1 MRLRNVKEAGDI
13 LEDGKYYLS
22 NYKEFKGKFRDYF
35 GNDNPIYLEI
45 GTGKGDFI
53 IESSIR
59 NKDINYIGMEKYD
72 SVIVRAIQKSNEV
85 DVNNLAFIRANA
97 IYLEDIFDGEID
109 TILLNFSDPWPKD
122 RHSDRRLTSR
132 KFLERYDK
140 IFRGAKR
147 IVMKTDNVPLFDFSL
162 GSLRD
167 YGYTIVYENRN
178 LGEYDDG
185 NVMTEYEK
193 RFRKLGEK
201 INKLVA
207 YKED

>member
-59 NKDINYIGMEKYD
+59 NKGINYSGMEKYD

-140 IFRGAKR
+140 VFRGAKR
-147 IVMKTDNVPLFDFSL
+147 IVMKTDNTPLFDFSL
-162 GSLRD
+162 ESLRN

-178 LGEYDDG
+178 LGEYEDG

>member
-53 IESSIR
+53 IESSMR
-59 NKDINYIGMEKYD
+59 NRDINYIGMEKYD

-97 IYLEDIFDGEID
+97 IYLEDIFDREID

-140 IFRGAKR
+140 VFRGAKR
-147 IVMKTDNVPLFDFSL
+147 IIMKTDNAPLFDFSL
-162 GSLRD
+162 ESLRD

-178 LGEYDDG
+178 LGEYEDG

>member
-85 DVNNLAFIRANA
+85 DVNNLVFIRANA

-140 IFRGAKR
+140 VFRGAKR
-147 IVMKTDNVPLFDFSL
+147 IVMKTDNAPLFDFSL
-162 GSLRD
+162 ESLRD

-178 LGEYDDG
+178 LGEYEDG

>member
-1 MRLRNVKEAGDI
+1 
-13 LEDGKYYLS
+13 
-22 NYKEFKGKFRDYF
+22 
-35 GNDNPIYLEI
+35 
-45 GTGKGDFI
+45 
-53 IESSIR
+53 
-59 NKDINYIGMEKYD
+59 MEKYD

-140 IFRGAKR
+140 VFRGAKR
-147 IVMKTDNVPLFDFSL
+147 IVMKTDNTPLFDFSL
-162 GSLRD
+162 ESLRD

-178 LGEYDDG
+178 LGEYEDG

>member
-1 MRLRNVKEAGDI
+1 M
-13 LEDGKYYLS
+13 
-22 NYKEFKGKFRDYF
+22 
-35 GNDNPIYLEI
+35 
-45 GTGKGDFI
+45 
-53 IESSIR
+53 
-59 NKDINYIGMEKYD
+59 
-72 SVIVRAIQKSNEV
+72 
-85 DVNNLAFIRANA
+85 
-97 IYLEDIFDGEID
+97 
-109 TILLNFSDPWPKD
+109 
-122 RHSDRRLTSR
+122 SR

-147 IVMKTDNVPLFDFSL
+147 IIMKTDNVDLFDFSL
-162 GSLRD
+162 ESLRD

-178 LGEYDDG
+178 LGEDEDG

>member
-140 IFRGAKR
+140 VFRGAKR
-147 IVMKTDNVPLFDFSL
+147 IVMKTDNAPLFDFSL
-162 GSLRD
+162 ESLRD
-167 YGYTIVYENRN
+167 YGYTNVYENRN
-178 LGEYDDG
+178 LGEYEDG

-201 INKLVA
+201 IYKLVA

>member
-59 NKDINYIGMEKYD
+59 NKCINYIGMEKYD

-140 IFRGAKR
+140 VFRGAKR
-147 IVMKTDNVPLFDFSL
+147 IVMKTDNTPLFDFSL
-162 GSLRD
+162 ESLRN

-178 LGEYDDG
+178 LGEYEDG

>member
-59 NKDINYIGMEKYD
+59 NKGINYIGMEKYD

-97 IYLEDIFDGEID
+97 IYLEDIFDREID

-140 IFRGAKR
+140 VFRGAKR
-147 IVMKTDNVPLFDFSL
+147 IVMKTDNAPLFDFSL
-162 GSLRD
+162 ESLRD
-167 YGYTIVYENRN
+167 YGYTIVCENRN
-178 LGEYDDG
+178 LGEYEDG

>member
-1 MRLRNVKEAGDI
+1 MRLRNVKNAKDI

-22 NYKEFKGKFRDYF
+22 NYKDYKGRFRDYF

-53 IESSIR
+53 IESSIN

-97 IYLEDIFDGEID
+97 IYLEDIFDREID
-109 TILLNFSDPWPKD
+109 TIFLNFSDPWPKD

-140 IFRGAKR
+140 IFKNAKR
-147 IVMKTDNVPLFDFSL
+147 IVMKTDNSDLFDFSL
-162 GSLRD
+162 ESLKD
-167 YGYTIVYENRN
+167 YGYTIVYESRN
-178 LGEYDDG
+178 LGEDEDG
-185 NVMTEYEK
+185 NIMTEYEK
-193 RFRKLGEK
+193 RFRKLGVK
-201 INKLVA
+201 INKLIA
-207 YKED
+207 YKE

>member
-1 MRLRNVKEAGDI
+1 MRLRNVKKAGDI

-22 NYKEFKGKFRDYF
+22 NYKDFRGRFKDYF

-53 IESSIR
+53 IESSMR

-147 IVMKTDNVPLFDFSL
+147 IIMKTDNVDLFDFSL
-162 GSLRD
+162 ESLRD

-178 LGEYDDG
+178 LGEDEDG

>member
-1 MRLRNVKEAGDI
+1 MRLRNVKDAGDI

-22 NYKEFKGKFRDYF
+22 NYRDFRGRFRDYF

-53 IESSIR
+53 IESSMR
-59 NKDINYIGMEKYD
+59 NRDINYIGMEKYD

-85 DVNNLAFIRANA
+85 DVSNLAFIRANA
-97 IYLEDIFDGEID
+97 IYLEDIFDREID

-147 IVMKTDNVPLFDFSL
+147 IIMKTDNVDLFDFSVE
-162 GSLRD
+162 SLRD

-178 LGEYDDG
+178 LGEEEDG

-193 RFRKLGEK
+193 RFRKLGVK

>member
-1 MRLRNVKEAGDI
+1 MRLRNVKDAGDI

-22 NYKEFKGKFRDYF
+22 NYKDFRGRFRDYF

-53 IESSIR
+53 IESSMR
-59 NKDINYIGMEKYD
+59 NGDINYIGMEKYD

-85 DVNNLAFIRANA
+85 DVSNLAFIRANA
-97 IYLEDIFDGEID
+97 IYLEDIFDREID

-147 IVMKTDNVPLFDFSL
+147 IIMKTDNVDLFDFSVE
-162 GSLRD
+162 SLRD

-178 LGEYDDG
+178 LGEEEDG

-193 RFRKLGEK
+193 RFRKLGVK

>member
-97 IYLEDIFDGEID
+97 IYLEDIFDREID

-140 IFRGAKR
+140 VFRGAKR
-147 IVMKTDNVPLFDFSL
+147 IVMKTDNAPLFDFSL
-162 GSLRD
+162 ESLRD

>member
-1 MRLRNVKEAGDI
+1 MRLRNVKKAGDI

-22 NYKEFKGKFRDYF
+22 NYKDFRGRFKDYF

-53 IESSIR
+53 IESSMR

-97 IYLEDIFDGEID
+97 IYLEDIFDREID

-132 KFLERYDK
+132 KFLEGYDK

-147 IVMKTDNVPLFDFSL
+147 IIMKTDNVDLFDFSL
-162 GSLRD
+162 ESLRD

-178 LGEYDDG
+178 LGEDEDG

>member
-1 MRLRNVKEAGDI
+1 MRLRNVKKAGDI

-22 NYKEFKGKFRDYF
+22 NYKDFRGRFKDYF

-53 IESSIR
+53 IESSMR

-85 DVNNLAFIRANA
+85 GVNNLAFIRANA
-97 IYLEDIFDGEID
+97 IYLEDIFDREID

-147 IVMKTDNVPLFDFSL
+147 IIMKTDNVDLFDFSL
-162 GSLRD
+162 ESLRD

-178 LGEYDDG
+178 LGEDEDG

>member
-140 IFRGAKR
+140 VFRGAKR
-147 IVMKTDNVPLFDFSL
+147 IVMKTDNAPLFDFSL
-162 GSLRD
+162 ESLRD

-178 LGEYDDG
+178 LGEYEDG

>member
-1 MRLRNVKEAGDI
+1 MRLRNVKKAGDI

-22 NYKEFKGKFRDYF
+22 NYKDFRGRFKDYF

-53 IESSIR
+53 IESSMR

-97 IYLEDIFDGEID
+97 IYLEDIFDREID

-147 IVMKTDNVPLFDFSL
+147 IIMKTDNVDLFDFSL
-162 GSLRD
+162 ESLRD

-178 LGEYDDG
+178 LGEDEDG
-185 NVMTEYEK
+185 NVITEYEK

>member
-97 IYLEDIFDGEID
+97 IYLEDIFDREID

-162 GSLRD
+162 ESLSD

>member
-1 MRLRNVKEAGDI
+1 MRLRNVKDAGDI

-22 NYKEFKGKFRDYF
+22 NYRDFRGRFRDYF
-35 GNDNPIYLEI
+35 CNDNPIYLEI

-53 IESSIR
+53 IESSMR
-59 NKDINYIGMEKYD
+59 NRDINYIGIEKYD

-85 DVNNLAFIRANA
+85 DVSNLAFIRANA
-97 IYLEDIFDGEID
+97 IYLEDIFDREID

-147 IVMKTDNVPLFDFSL
+147 IIMKTDNVDLFDFSVE
-162 GSLRD
+162 SLRD

-178 LGEYDDG
+178 LGEEDDG

-193 RFRKLGEK
+193 RFRKLGVK

>member
-22 NYKEFKGKFRDYF
+22 NYKGFKGKFRDYF

-53 IESSIR
+53 IESSMR

-85 DVNNLAFIRANA
+85 GVNNLAFIRANA
-97 IYLEDIFDGEID
+97 IYLEDIFDREID

-147 IVMKTDNVPLFDFSL
+147 IIMKTDNVDLFDFSL
-162 GSLRD
+162 ESLRD

-178 LGEYDDG
+178 LGEDEDG

>member
-1 MRLRNVKEAGDI
+1 MRLRNVKKAGDI

-22 NYKEFKGKFRDYF
+22 NYKDFRGRFKDYF

-53 IESSIR
+53 IESSMR

-97 IYLEDIFDGEID
+97 IYLEDIFDREID

-147 IVMKTDNVPLFDFSL
+147 IIMKTDNVDLFDFSL
-162 GSLRD
+162 ESLRD

-178 LGEYDDG
+178 LGEDEDG

>member
-97 IYLEDIFDGEID
+97 IYLEDIFDREID

-140 IFRGAKR
+140 VFRGAKR
-147 IVMKTDNVPLFDFSL
+147 IVMKTDNAPLFDFSL
-162 GSLRD
+162 ESLRD

-178 LGEYDDG
+178 LGEYEDG